1 MASEEQKQGPRR
13 RGTKV
18 IGAGLGRTGTKSLAA
33 ALDILGYKT
42 YHFPLPQHSAAWAA
56 YASGTGSVQDAINIA
71 VVDGDTTPRATSP
84 WRMYSKTRWECSP
97 RPG

>member
-1 MASEEQKQGPRR
+1 MTSEELNKAVLR
-13 RGTKV
+13 RGIKV

-56 YASGTGSVQDAINIA
+56 YA
-71 VVDGDTTPRATSP
+71 
-84 WRMYSKTRWECSP
+84 
-97 RPG
+97 